1 MRRQWLLAALIL
13 TLLLAAGT
21 WLYFNVELR
30 SERIRTGYSTKAE
43 KDPYLA
49 AQYFLVRTGTPV
61 HTISNLFTLRTLPP
75 TGATLFINTPRTLLS
90 AKLRRRLLDWVHRG
104 GQLIVVSWTLAHP
117 PGTQAGPSQGHDRL
131 LDPLGVRQYEN
142 RPKTSD
148 ADNTPG
154 KPALIR
160 FGNID
165 ERLRVRFDPRF
176 YLKDSRGTATDH
188 ITDATGTHL
197 LHYRLGR
204 GGITVL
210 SDDDFMRNTGIGS
223 DDNAAFLWHLA
234 HWNAQNNGVWI
245 VLSDAMPPLPIWLFD
260 YARPVLIALALLLL
274 AWLWRAARRF
284 GPPLPDAP
292 LARRSLREHLLASG
306 RFLWHHGHHARLLED
321 CRLALRRRIDTVHPG
336 WTTLAPAALVQQLAA
351 LGALP
356 ADDINTALNL
366 PPRRN
371 EHEFTRLVGTLE
383 TLRKSL

>member
-1 MRRQWLLAALIL
+1 MRHPWLITTLIL
-13 TLLLAAGT
+13 ALLLAAGT
-21 WLYFNVELR
+21 WLYFHVELR
-30 SERIRTGYSTKAE
+30 SERIHTGYSTQAK

-49 AQYFLVRTGTPV
+49 AEYFLARTATPV
-61 HTISNLFTLRTLPP
+61 HTISNLLTLRTLPP
-75 TGATLFINTPRTLLS
+75 AGATLFINTPRTLMS
-90 AKLRRRLLDWVHRG
+90 ATLRQRLLDWVHQG

-117 PGTQAGPSQGHDRL
+117 PGAQAGPPQRHDLL
-131 LDPLGVRQYEN
+131 LDPLGVHQYEN
-142 RPKTSD
+142 RSQTSGT
-148 ADNTPG
+148 DNTPG
-154 KPALIR
+154 KPALAR
-160 FGNID
+160 FGDTN
-165 ERLRVRFDPRF
+165 ERLHVRFDPRF
-176 YLKDSRGTATDH
+176 YLKDSRGTATHH
-188 ITDATGTHL
+188 IADAAGTHL

-234 HWNAQNNGVWI
+234 HWNGKNNGVWI
-245 VLSDAMPPLPIWLFD
+245 VLSDTMPPLPVWLLTH
-260 YARPVLIALALLLL
+260 ARPVLIALVVLLL

-292 LARRSLREHLLASG
+292 LARRSLREHVLASG

-336 WTTLAPAALVQQLAA
+336 WASLAPAALVQQLTA
-351 LGALP
+351 LGTLS
-356 ADDINTALNL
+356 ADDIDTALNL